1 MKLIHTSDWHLGQNF
16 FGFDRR
22 EDHAN
27 MVEQLIGLV
36 MEEQPDALIIA
47 GDIYDVAAPNTSV
60 QKDFSEYIVKLH
72 LACPGMKIVCI
83 SGNHD
88 SASRHEIY
96 QAPWEALN
104 VKMIGKIDKENFD
117 ANIIEVP
124 GKGWI
129 VAVPYINERFLDENF
144 YSLLEAKTKEVTGE
158 DLPVVYVGHSAISGT
173 DFTGHQKQNDRFIGG
188 IECTGLEQ
196 LGSHYDYVALG
207 HIHKAQTFGEGRAR
221 YCGTPLPV
229 SFDEVR
235 SGYEHGFDIVE
246 INMHGEVPDIRTVGV
261 KCKHALVNI
270 PSEGHAPWA
279 DVIKDV
285 RSFPADKP
293 AYLRLNV
300 LMKENEVL
308 PYNRDNLIE
317 EALKGKL
324 AQCATINPVREEVA
338 FERDE
343 NDALGPLTV
352 QELQNIDHKKI
363 LTEYANGEGFVF
375 TDEFERMFNKVYNIV
390 TDADYENQ

>member
-1 MKLIHTSDWHLGQNF
+1 MKVIHTSDWHLGQNF
-16 FGFDRR
+16 FGYDRR
-22 EDHAN
+22 DDHAN
-27 MVEQLIGLV
+27 MVEQLISLI

-47 GDIYDVAAPNTSV
+47 GDIYDGATPNITV

-72 LACPGMKIVCI
+72 QACPSMEIVCI

-104 VKMIGKIDKENFD
+104 VRMIGKIDKENFA
-117 ANIIEVP
+117 ANIIPVA

-129 VAVPYINERFLDENF
+129 VAVPYTNERFLDDNF
-144 YSLLEAKTKEVTGE
+144 YTLLEAKAREITGE
-158 DLPVVYVGHSAISGT
+158 ELPVIYVGHSAISGT

-188 IECTGLEQ
+188 IECTRLEQ

-221 YCGTPLPV
+221 YCGTPIPV

-246 INMHGEVPDIRTVGV
+246 IDRHGALPEIRTKEAV
-261 KCKHALVNI
+261 CKNQLVNI
-270 PSEGHAPWA
+270 PSEGHAVWGE
-279 DVIKDV
+279 VMNEV
-285 RSFPADKP
+285 RDFPADTP

-300 LMKENEVL
+300 LLPENGVL
-308 PYNRDNLIE
+308 PYNRDSQIE
-317 EALKGKL
+317 EALKDKI
-324 AQCATINPVREEVA
+324 AKCATINPIREVVA
-338 FERDE
+338 TERDA

-352 QELQNIDHKKI
+352 QELQNIDHKTI
-363 LTEYANGEGFVF
+363 LTEYANGEGFLF
-375 TDEFERMFNKVYNIV
+375 TDEFEKMFNKVYNIV